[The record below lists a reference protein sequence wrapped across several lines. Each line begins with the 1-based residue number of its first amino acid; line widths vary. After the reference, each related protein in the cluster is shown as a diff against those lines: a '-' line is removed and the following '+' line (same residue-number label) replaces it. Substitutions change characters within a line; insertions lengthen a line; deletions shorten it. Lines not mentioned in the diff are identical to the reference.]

1 MDLAQKLVEVCTT
14 DVNDIFAPAL
24 VDCVSRIEFSFELAD
39 LLISRGLDVNRTSEP
54 HFTALHAA
62 CSEGSVDAVR
72 WPLEKNAKVDM
83 PGGQNDTTLCVA
95 VESSSDSKEKARLLL
110 DRGVE
115 IKFVEEDQHTALRR
129 ATCYANEPLIELL
142 LGRGA
147 NANLTGGELNAPLNA
162 AIARDI
168 ELSTIGLM
176 IEKGTIL
183 DAQDHEGKTPLARE
197 ASLNHLQVVN
207 RLLKRGADPRVVDC
221 RNRSSLYWAAR
232 DTQVE
237 TLRSIVIA
245 MESSE
250 RDLFEY
256 WDVVVHGAVASNK
269 R

>member
-1 MDLAQKLVEVCTT
+1 MLLEGGLGEQKV
-14 DVNDIFAPAL
+14 
-24 VDCVSRIEFSFELAD
+24 
-39 LLISRGLDVNRTSEP
+39 
-54 HFTALHAA
+54 
-62 CSEGSVDAVR
+62 
-72 WPLEKNAKVDM
+72 
-83 PGGQNDTTLCVA
+83 
-95 VESSSDSKEKARLLL
+95 
-110 DRGVE
+110 
-115 IKFVEEDQHTALRR
+115 
-129 ATCYANEPLIELL
+129 
-142 LGRGA
+142 
-147 NANLTGGELNAPLNA
+147 
-162 AIARDI
+162 
-168 ELSTIGLM
+168 
-176 IEKGTIL
+176 L